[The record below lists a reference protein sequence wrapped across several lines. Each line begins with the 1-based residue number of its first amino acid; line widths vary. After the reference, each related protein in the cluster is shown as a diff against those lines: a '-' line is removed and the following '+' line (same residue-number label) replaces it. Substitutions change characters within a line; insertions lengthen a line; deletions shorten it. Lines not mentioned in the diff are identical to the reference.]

1 MRDRLRVA
9 SFESELG
16 WMAIAGTETVLA
28 ELTFGHSSPREA
40 IAGLSC
46 LGGDEEEVDADWQR
60 ELVERL
66 QAYAGGD
73 REDFSD
79 VTIALTSV
87 TPFQRR
93 VVQACRAIPY
103 GQTRT
108 YGEIAAAV
116 GVPQAARAVGNVMAA
131 NCTPLVVPCHRVI
144 TASGVLGRYS
154 AGEGTRT
161 KLRLIET
168 EAQSSMSGPRPCTHA
183 DAPAV

>member
-1 MRDRLRVA
+1 MSDRLRVTA
-9 SFESELG
+9 FESELG
-16 WMAIAGTETVLA
+16 WMAFAGVGAVLA
-28 ELTFGHSSPREA
+28 ELTFGHASPREA

-46 LGGDEEEVDADWQR
+46 IGGEGEDGDDAWQR

-66 QAYAGGD
+66 QAYAAGD
-73 REDFSD
+73 PEDFSD
-79 VTIALTSV
+79 VAIDMDSV

-108 YGEIAAAV
+108 YGELAAAV

-131 NCTPLVVPCHRVI
+131 NRTPLIVPCHRVI
-144 TASGVLGRYS
+144 TSSGVLGRYS

-168 EAQSSMSGPRPCTHA
+168 EAQSRV
-183 DAPAV
+183 PALGSAR

>member
-1 MRDRLRVA
+1 MSDRLCVT

-16 WMAIAGTETVLA
+16 WMAIAGMGAVLA
-28 ELTFGHSSPREA
+28 ELTFGHASPREA

-46 LGGDEEEVDADWQR
+46 VVGFGDDVDEGWQR

-66 QAYAGGD
+66 QAYAAGE

-79 VTIALTSV
+79 VSIDMDSV

-108 YGEIAAAV
+108 YSDIAAAV
-116 GVPQAARAVGNVMAA
+116 GVPLAARAVGNVMAA
-131 NCTPLVVPCHRVI
+131 NRTPLVVPCHRVI
-144 TASGVLGRYS
+144 TSSGVLGRYS

-168 EAQSSMSGPRPCTHA
+168 EAQASV
-183 DAPAV
+183 PALR